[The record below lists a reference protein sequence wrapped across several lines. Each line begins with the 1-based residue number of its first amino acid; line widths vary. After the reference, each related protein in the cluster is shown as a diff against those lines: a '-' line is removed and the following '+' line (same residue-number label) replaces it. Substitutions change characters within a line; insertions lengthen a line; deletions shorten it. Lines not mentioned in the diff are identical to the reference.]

1 LGTEDISYT
10 ITEKAA
16 DGLSQSV
23 TAAGMSFKRE
33 IDSLSVTRAHAG
45 ADDQVAYTNS
55 RTGLL
60 TIKKVVDGSH
70 DPDDTYTFAVF
81 IFYSG
86 TGYVSGTLK
95 TDRGDLKFDQSSGG
109 MPYALVTLKDGE
121 SITIQDLPITTPYYG
136 YIIQEAGMSP
146 SASNYTVD
154 FSLDYS
160 GGATLGWAASGNICQ
175 ATTVNSSNEI
185 VTCKNTVTSDAETE
199 YLNKYKN
206 LTISKAVKDG
216 LGNNYNTDDDF
227 KFTVTLTNGTTP
239 VTGAYTAVLT
249 NADGTT
255 ETKTIH
261 FGAKGT
267 STVNLTNGQTFTIE
281 SLPVGVTYDVTEKT
295 YDDYTTTVPTNHTG
309 NLNSDTTVAYVN
321 THKSASLTLNKTVTA
336 DSGVTLPSNATT
348 TDFTFNVTV
357 KSQSGSNYTGTV
369 TVTRGT
375 TSTPETPTNGVLTV
389 ESSAANPAT
398 LTFNDPV
405 TYTVEEDLT
414 GVNNYALDS
423 SSNTSGSLA
432 YGDEKTA
439 AFTNKYYGTYNGVYV
454 AKVWSGDESDTSKRT
469 STVVKVQIKKNG
481 EPLKDPF
488 NLVEGTGYTAVGDTT
503 WSNGYS
509 AGNNFSVNTYENG
522 EKVIYTVEETSGP
535 SDYTVSYSDM
545 ETVVVNGNRY
555 CKLTVTNTKNFEV
568 PTGINLTWLPFAI
581 VGVLAVI
588 GLGALIFYNEKKKKE

>member
-1 LGTEDISYT
+1 
-10 ITEKAA
+10 
-16 DGLSQSV
+16 V
-23 TAAGMSFKRE
+23 
-33 IDSLSVTRAHAG
+33 
-45 ADDQVAYTNS
+45 
-55 RTGLL
+55 
-60 TIKKVVDGSH
+60 
-70 DPDDTYTFAVF
+70 FACASAV
-81 IFYSG
+81 
-86 TGYVSGTLK
+86 
-95 TDRGDLKFDQSSGG
+95 
-109 MPYALVTLKDGE
+109 VTLKDGE
-121 SITIQDLPITTPYYG
+121 SIEIYGLRTGLSGDSDYYG
-136 YIIQEAGMSP
+136 YQIVERKGEGYNTA
-146 SASNYTVD
+146 Y
-154 FSLDYS
+154 YS
-160 GGATLGWAASGNICQ
+160 GTTYSENIVDRGINGATGNGI
-175 ATTVNSSNEI
+175 TNLDLSSYDGGGYACYDTSAKSTNVV
-185 VTCKNTVTSDAETE
+185 VTCTNYADETA
-199 YLNKYKN
+199 YKAQYKN